1 MSLLIVGSV
10 ALDNILTPVDR
21 RDNVLGGAG
30 TFFSYAASFF
40 TSVQLSGVVGDD
52 FPQEHLKMLQD
63 RNVDISGVEIRQGEK
78 TFRWTGRYLE
88 NMNDRE
94 TIETQLNVLGQEP
107 PKLPDAFTRAQYV
120 FLGNAPPSVQMKTL
134 DQIQGADLVAADT
147 MNLWIDIERG
157 PLLELMQRIDGLV
170 LNDSEARMLT
180 GELNVITAAR
190 KILDMGPSF
199 VVVKKGEHGSMFLS
213 EHEIYLVPAFPTET
227 VVDPTGAGDSFA
239 GGMMGYLAAHG
250 TTDAESIKMGIVY
263 GTLIA
268 AATVGGFG
276 LDRLREMT
284 KDRLEEK
291 LNQFRQM
298 VSF

>member
-10 ALDNILTPVDR
+10 ALDNILTPTDR

-30 TFFSYAASFF
+30 TYFSYAASFF

-52 FPQEHLKMLQD
+52 FPKEHLQLLKN
-63 RNVDISGVEIRQGEK
+63 RKVDISGVEIRRGEK

-107 PKLPDAFTRAQYV
+107 PKLPEAYTRAQYV
-120 FLGNAPPSVQMKTL
+120 FLGNAPPSTQMKTL

-147 MNLWIDIERG
+147 MNLWIDVERK
-157 PLLELMQRIDGLV
+157 PLLELLKRIDGLV
-170 LNDSEARMLT
+170 INDSEAKMLT
-180 GELNVITAAR
+180 EELNVVTAAR
-190 KILDMGPSF
+190 KILDMGPRF
-199 VVVKKGEHGSMFLS
+199 VVIKKGEHGSMFVS

-239 GGMMGYLAAHG
+239 GGMMGYLAANG

-268 AATVGGFG
+268 SSSVGGFG
-276 LDRLREMT
+276 LDRLTELT
-284 KDRLEEK
+284 KERLDEK
-291 LNQFRQM
+291 LRQFRQM
-298 VSF
+298 IVF